1 MNEEK
6 LKNENLKRIFRN
18 SGVTRAALF
27 GSRARGEAKPD
38 SDYDFLIEMEP
49 KRTLFDL
56 GGLKMDLEDF
66 LGKQVDLVEYS
77 TIHPLVKDKVL
88 SEQVQVIWVKT
99 IEF

>member
-1 MNEEK
+1 
-6 LKNENLKRIFRN
+6 
-18 SGVTRAALF
+18 
-27 GSRARGEAKPD
+27 
-38 SDYDFLIEMEP
+38 MEP

-56 GGLKMDLEDF
+56 GGLKVDLEDF